1 MHLVWCLMLQLRLG
15 VTDLAAMWFAYS
27 PVQETVFSIRALV
40 LPGMYA
46 PRLPWHDDVADR
58 LNPEDVELLYAMMPP
73 RRWLPDFLTPRPRAT
88 APRFADEL
96 ATVRATPGAVAW
108 HDILAAYGP
117 HRLPPVLDGG
127 AEHPD
132 ALTDRIATVLDRY
145 WRRCVRPWWPR
156 LRAVLDADIVY
167 RSRRLAAGGAQALFA
182 DLHERVSWSDG
193 VLTVRQSS
201 RPERHTVAVDGRG
214 LPLVPSVF
222 ARGAM
227 TVIDPHGPPV
237 ISYPARGRST
247 LWESAEPP
255 TEAALAK
262 LIGAPRARLLALLEH
277 PASTTELAYR
287 LGITAAAVSQQ
298 LAVLYAAGLLTR
310 ARSGRAVLYA
320 RSALG
325 DRLAAPL
332 VPEIPRR

>member
-1 MHLVWCLMLQLRLG
+1 MLQLRLS

-27 PVQETVFSIRALV
+27 PVQETVFSIRALA
-40 LPGMYA
+40 LPGVYG
-46 PRLPWHDDVADR
+46 PRLPWHDDVAEH
-58 LNPEDVELLYAMMPP
+58 LNPEDVELLLAMMPP
-73 RRWLPDFLTPRPRAT
+73 RRWLPDFLTPRPQS
-88 APRFADEL
+88 PGSRFADEL
-96 ATVRATPGAVAW
+96 ATVRATPGALAW

-117 HRLPPVLDGG
+117 ARLPPPLVGG
-127 AEHPD
+127 GEHPD
-132 ALTDRIATVLDRY
+132 ALVGRIATVLDRY

-156 LRAVLDADIVY
+156 LHAVLDADIVY
-167 RSRRLAAGGAQALFA
+167 RSRRLAGGGARALFA
-182 DLHERVSWSDG
+182 DLNERVSWADG
-193 VLTVRQSS
+193 VLTVRQGNRS
-201 RPERHTVAVDGRG
+201 EQHTSAVDGRG
-214 LPLVPSVF
+214 LALVPSAF

-227 TVIDPHGPPV
+227 TVIDPAGPPV

-247 LWESAEPP
+247 LWEAAEPP
-255 TEAALAK
+255 TEEALAR

-320 RSALG
+320 RSPLG
-325 DRLAAPL
+325 DRLAAPI
-332 VPEIPRR
+332 VPERR